1 MLQPDLKTML
11 KPLPQ
16 NKSLSKTILFV
27 DDEPML
33 TKWFER
39 TFSPEFRIVCAASV
53 DEALLIVNSANHD
66 ISVVVTDF
74 RMPGRDGL
82 QLLQA
87 LADSHPSVI
96 KILASAYADKDLVL
110 QAVNKQLVFR
120 ILEKPLD
127 LALVRQTLKAA
138 LQFHLE
144 QQSLRDLVENGIRGM
159 RESLGF
165 LAHELNAP
173 LAIIGTY
180 LGMLSEQTAVSA
192 ESSQAVISSAQRNI
206 RFCQNL
212 VNSFAQSSR
221 ASYSIA
227 ETRPVSAAT
236 LVNLLMTEF
245 PFQGEQR
252 QSIRLHL
259 EADFLLPKMHNLI
272 YLCLSTVLQNALREL
287 AQSTPLLPMI
297 DIALGVETPTDGQAM
312 RKDKYWIAVADNGSG
327 VAADVMERL
336 LISPIT
342 TYEGRGGNGM
352 GLMFCK
358 KVMLSLA
365 GNISIDTCHSDH
377 GYKAGQTGTRVTLHF
392 QGE

>member
-1 MLQPDLKTML
+1 MF
-11 KPLPQ
+11 KPAPQ

-27 DDEPML
+27 DDESML

-39 TFSPEFRIVCAASV
+39 TFESEFRVVCANSV
-53 DEALLIVNSANHD
+53 DEALLIVNSPSHD
-66 ISVVVTDF
+66 VAVVVTDF

-87 LADSHPSVI
+87 LADSHPTII

-120 ILEKPLD
+120 VLEKPLD
-127 LALVRQTLKAA
+127 LALVRQTLKLA
-138 LQFHLE
+138 QQVHLD
-144 QQSLRDLVENGIRGM
+144 QQSLRESVENGIRGM

-165 LAHELNAP
+165 LAHELNSP
-173 LAIIGTY
+173 LSIIGTY
-180 LGMLSEQTAVSA
+180 LGMLGEQTDTAAPHTQST
-192 ESSQAVISSAQRNI
+192 QAVISSAQRNI

-221 ASYSIA
+221 ASYAIA
-227 ETRPVSAAT
+227 ESKPVSAAT
-236 LVNLLMTEF
+236 LVNLLMAEF
-245 PFQGEQR
+245 PFQGPQR
-252 QSIRLHL
+252 QFINLHL
-259 EADFLLPKMHNLI
+259 ETDFLLPKMHNLI

-287 AQSTPLLPMI
+287 DNCGTSQPMI
-297 DIALGVETPTDGQAM
+297 DISLGVDSEPGIV
-312 RKDKYWIAVADNGSG
+312 RKDKYWISLADNGSG
-327 VAADVMERL
+327 VAAPVMERL

-365 GNISIDTCHSDH
+365 GNISIDTCHADR
-377 GYKAGQTGTRVTLHF
+377 GYKPGFTGTRVTMHF
-392 QGE
+392 QSEPS